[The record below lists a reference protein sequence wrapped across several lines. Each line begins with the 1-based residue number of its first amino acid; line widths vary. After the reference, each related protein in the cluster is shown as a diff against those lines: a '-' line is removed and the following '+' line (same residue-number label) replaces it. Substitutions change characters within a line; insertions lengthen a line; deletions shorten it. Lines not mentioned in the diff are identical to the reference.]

1 MPYNRLS
8 SEEERVIVHGGTE
21 MPFTGEYDRLF
32 SPGTFICRR
41 CNNPL
46 YPAEAKFNAGCG
58 WPSFD
63 EEYPGSVRRHV
74 DADGRR
80 IEITCARCRAHLGHV
95 FEGEGFT
102 DKETR
107 HCVNSLS
114 IRFIPEGRELP
125 PVLDAD

>member
-1 MPYNRLS
+1 MPYNQLS
-8 SEEERVIVHGGTE
+8 AEEEWVIARKGTE
-21 MPFTGEYDRLF
+21 RPFTGEYDKLF

-46 YPAEAKFNAGCG
+46 YSAEAKFNSGCG

-63 EEYPGSVRRHV
+63 EEYPDSVERHV

-80 IEITCARCRAHLGHV
+80 IEITCARCQAHLGHV

-102 DKETR
+102 DKDTR

-114 IRFIPEGRELP
+114 IRFIPEGKELP

>member
-1 MPYNRLS
+1 MPYNHLS
-8 SEEERVIVHGGTE
+8 TEEERVIVHKGTE
-21 MPFTGEYDRLF
+21 RPFTGEYDKLF

-41 CNNPL
+41 CNNAL
-46 YPAEAKFNAGCG
+46 YSAEAKFNAGCG

-63 EEYPGSVRRHV
+63 EEYPDSVERHV

-80 IEITCARCRAHLGHV
+80 IEITCARCQAHLGHV

-102 DKETR
+102 DKDTR

-114 IRFIPEGRELP
+114 IRFIPEDKALP
-125 PVLDAD
+125 PVLDAN

>member
-1 MPYNRLS
+1 MPYNHLS
-8 SEEERVIVHGGTE
+8 AEEERVIVSKGTE
-21 MPFTGEYDRLF
+21 RPFTGEYDKLF
-32 SPGTFICRR
+32 SPGVFICRR

-46 YPAEAKFNAGCG
+46 YSAEAKFNSGCG

-63 EEYPGSVRRHV
+63 EEYPKSVERHV

-80 IEITCARCRAHLGHV
+80 IEITCARCQAHLGHV

-102 DKETR
+102 EKDTR

-114 IRFIPEGRELP
+114 IRFIPEGEALP